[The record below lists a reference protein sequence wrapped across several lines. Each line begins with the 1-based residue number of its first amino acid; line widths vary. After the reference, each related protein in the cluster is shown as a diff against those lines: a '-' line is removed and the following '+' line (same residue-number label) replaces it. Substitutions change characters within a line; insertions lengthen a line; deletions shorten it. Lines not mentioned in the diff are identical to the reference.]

1 MSRQELR
8 QLKRLNATELYSPR
22 KLRARRQP
30 IPTNESNAYVSKK
43 YQDTVFSIPELQA
56 SITAY
61 LSKKDLKAS
70 MLTCHAWFEFCIPA
84 LYRNVSLTKYK
95 RTRAYPKIY
104 KYGQYIQLVRLCETN
119 VYGVLH
125 MLDHTPRLRE
135 LVLSNSFLSRSE
147 MERVL
152 KAVPGQLTRL
162 QVSLSSQ
169 ELDDEKPWFP
179 EPMLPTMSLVRN
191 LRSLHWSAP
200 GMTVHVDD
208 ILRVLCACPHLVSLK
223 LEDICMVYQGFD
235 SCVPPNG
242 RKLFEPDS
250 PGPVVP
256 ISNSDVDTFYSGNK
270 LQDLTLECV
279 YISDE
284 GLLHL
289 LGIDMKPAHTADHR
303 NSALARLTM
312 NCYGPTYRSG
322 TRILQECGQLETF
335 DIEYTRMA
343 SLELF
348 LGDTIWPSAPRIK
361 KLCLDF
367 KPFGMDP
374 KCYFRHL
381 LAIQAQAPVFS
392 AQDQRQIWTR
402 LRSMVNLRLLRLSGY
417 PIDLHVVED
426 MSFATELE
434 SATVW
439 LTVRALQDGISSA
452 KDSLMS
458 QVSEWLKSNPQGWE
472 RRLIGG
478 SPWTESKLRLTFSPE
493 VSSY

>member
-8 QLKRLNATELYSPR
+8 QLKRLNATELNSPR
-22 KLRARRQP
+22 KLRTRRQP
-30 IPTNESNAYVSKK
+30 IPINENNPYVSKK

-61 LSKKDLKAS
+61 LTKKDLKAC
-70 MLTCHAWFEFCIPA
+70 MLTCRAWLEFCIPA
-84 LYRNVSLTKYK
+84 LYKNVFLTKYK
-95 RTRAYPKIY
+95 RTRVYPKIY
-104 KYGQYIQLVRLCETN
+104 KYGQYIQLIRLYETN
-119 VYGVLH
+119 VHGVLH

-147 MERVL
+147 LERVL
-152 KAVPGQLTRL
+152 KAAPGQLTRL
-162 QVSLSSQ
+162 QVNLSSQ

-179 EPMLPTMSLVRN
+179 EPMLSAVSLVRN

-208 ILRVLCACPHLVSLK
+208 ILRVLHACPHLISLK
-223 LEDICMVYQGFD
+223 LEDICMVHQGFD
-235 SCVPPNG
+235 SFVPPNG

-250 PGPVVP
+250 PGPLVP
-256 ISNSDVDTFYSGNK
+256 ISNSDADTFYSGNK

-289 LGIDMKPAHTADHR
+289 LGIDMKSTHTAEHR
-303 NSALARLTM
+303 NSALVCFTM

-322 TRILQECGQLETF
+322 VKILQECRQLETF

-367 KPFGMDP
+367 KPLGMDP
-374 KCYFRHL
+374 KFYFRHL

-426 MSFATELE
+426 MSFAKELE

-458 QVSEWLKSNPQGWE
+458 QVTEWLKSNPQGWE

-478 SPWTESKLRLTFSPE
+478 SPWTESKLRLTFSTQE
-493 VSSY
+493 